1 MNLPSIW
8 RAFTISCILE
18 EIIIEVWG
26 NFIIVHNPP
35 SLWLIF
41 EWAFEQVQWTI
52 IFIVKKVFKIVF
64 KRNPKLTSGIILSNF
79 EFKIFEISI
88 EILMCPSLFNVPMIA
103 ATYNIRI
110 LTFDNNSLIWPL
122 ILFDEFFNSKGFCVN
137 PINVTGAITQL
148 HGSISLII
156 LFLSP
161 FFQLDIPY
169 SNTSRYDLSFFLT
182 Y

>member
-79 EFKIFEISI
+79 EFK
-88 EILMCPSLFNVPMIA
+88 V
-103 ATYNIRI
+103 
-110 LTFDNNSLIWPL
+110 NSLPFNWWICSSKWSLKL
-122 ILFDEFFNSKGFCVN
+122 IKSASFFSDDKKTPCIYFKVISHIIGRNSKEK
-137 PINVTGAITQL
+137 L
-148 HGSISLII
+148 WDII
-156 LFLSP
+156 LI
-161 FFQLDIPY
+161 DINGHY
-169 SNTSRYDLSFFLT
+169 SCFSF
-182 Y
+182 